1 MQQLSVGHLLQHTST
16 LKRLSSDCVVLY
28 ELHTLI
34 SLFLLFYRL
43 HLPTWWRVLPS
54 LRVSSTAR
62 VQSLADVVFGRKR
75 HVFYAYLYL
84 FILTSCMWSLCSV
97 MIYDLVVSCLMSF
110 IGCENSCWIYN
121 MPLLVACQF
130 LLWHLMKNS
139 SFLLDIWLSV
149 LPIYTARKEWVSQG
163 FQSCEMSSAW
173 QKQPMHTHIK

>member
-34 SLFLLFYRL
+34 SLFFFFLQIAFT
-43 HLPTWWRVLPS
+43 HLMTSILPS

-97 MIYDLVVSCLMSF
+97 MIYDLFVSCLMSF

-130 LLWHLMKNS
+130 LL
-139 SFLLDIWLSV
+139 
-149 LPIYTARKEWVSQG
+149 
-163 FQSCEMSSAW
+163 
-173 QKQPMHTHIK
+173 